1 MSTGSAPMGV
11 GPDERS
17 RDWLT
22 LAIEGVLVAVILGTL
37 IGAVVTALPLMGL
50 LSTIG
55 VVAALVVIVLLVVLA
70 AYLGRSADDEPLE
83 SLGDVENF

>member
-1 MSTGSAPMGV
+1 MSTGSAPLGA
-11 GPDERS
+11 GPDERG

-22 LAIEGVLVAVILGTL
+22 LAIEGVLIAVILGTL

-55 VVAALVVIVLLVVLA
+55 VVAALVVIVLLVALA
-70 AYLGRSADDEPLE
+70 AYLGRSADDEPLG
-83 SLGDVENF
+83 SLDDVENF